1 MATIRVEVELED
13 FNTEDLLK
21 ELEYRLGN
29 GNDRYEIKKGL
40 QKILR
45 AEYQAP
51 FNPKNIIEE
60 SKIKFFIENFD
71 CISEEDLKSI
81 IDNKHK
87 K

>member
-1 MATIRVEVELED
+1 MATIRVEIDLDDFSTYDLLNELE
-13 FNTEDLLK
+13 FR
-21 ELEYRLGN
+21 LECGT
-29 GNDRYEIKKGL
+29 DTHEIKKGL